1 MPKFKKSSGFKM
13 KGFSYPGKSPVKFE
27 KDPEEFGK
35 RIEQQNMPTVE
46 NELDDVEGLTDDQKG
61 EIAGIIS
68 KGAEKMAEDARKRQ
82 REALGRMNFRN
93 QRAKFSGGEIPNLY
107 NPSGLPS

>member
-27 KDPEEFGK
+27 ADPEEFGK

-68 KGAEKMAEDARKRQ
+68 KGAEKMAEQAGKRAEKHRRQ
-82 REALGRMNFRN
+82 MNFAY
-93 QRAKFSGGEIPNLY
+93 QRSKFSKGTA
-107 NPSGLPS
+107 PSVYTPTGLPS

>member
-27 KDPEEFGK
+27 ADPEEFGK
-35 RIEQQNMPTVE
+35 RIEQQ

-61 EIAGIIS
+61 EIADIIS